1 MAPISSPAQGART
14 WFITGSSRG
23 LGRAITEA
31 ALAAGHRVTAT
42 ARTPS
47 HLDDLV
53 ERYGPDRIR
62 AVRLDVADGAAARA
76 AVAEAAEAFG
86 RLDAVV
92 NNAGYGDMAA
102 IEDVTDDAFRAQIDT
117 NFYGVYHVTKAAL
130 PILRAQGSGHII
142 QVSSSG
148 GRITTAGL
156 SAYQS
161 AKWAVGG
168 FSEVLSKEV
177 RPLGINVTIVEPGGL
192 RTDWA
197 GSSMQVP
204 PISEPYRQSVGVFAE
219 LVRGTDGKQN
229 GDPQKAAELIVGLP
243 ELADPPLHLLLGS
256 DAYRLVTEAD
266 RQKAAADEKWR
277 SLSESIDF
285 EGGVRVPQL

>member
-156 SAYQS
+156 SAY
-161 AKWAVGG
+161 
-168 FSEVLSKEV
+168 
-177 RPLGINVTIVEPGGL
+177 
-192 RTDWA
+192 
-197 GSSMQVP
+197 
-204 PISEPYRQSVGVFAE
+204 
-219 LVRGTDGKQN
+219 
-229 GDPQKAAELIVGLP
+229 
-243 ELADPPLHLLLGS
+243 
-256 DAYRLVTEAD
+256 
-266 RQKAAADEKWR
+266 
-277 SLSESIDF
+277 
-285 EGGVRVPQL
+285 

>member
-1 MAPISSPAQGART
+1 
-14 WFITGSSRG
+14 
-23 LGRAITEA
+23 
-31 ALAAGHRVTAT
+31 
-42 ARTPS
+42 
-47 HLDDLV
+47 
-53 ERYGPDRIR
+53 
-62 AVRLDVADGAAARA
+62 
-76 AVAEAAEAFG
+76 
-86 RLDAVV
+86 
-92 NNAGYGDMAA
+92 
-102 IEDVTDDAFRAQIDT
+102 
-117 NFYGVYHVTKAAL
+117 
-130 PILRAQGSGHII
+130 
-142 QVSSSG
+142 
-148 GRITTAGL
+148 
-156 SAYQS
+156 
-161 AKWAVGG
+161 VGG

-204 PISEPYRQSVGVFAE
+204 PISGPYRQSVGVFAE
-219 LVRGTDGKQN
+219 LVRGMDGKQN